1 MNTGLR
7 CEIFPTDL
15 DRTVDFYLRVLGFAL
30 IRDERHTDSP
40 YIYMR
45 RGEVRV
51 GAVLSWSPAPAHDV
65 RTPPIG
71 VELVLEVDDVD
82 AEREQVAAAGWPV
95 TQEVT
100 SRPWGLRDFR
110 LLDPDG
116 YYWRI
121 TDRAGGSADRV

>member
-1 MNTGLR
+1 
-7 CEIFPTDL
+7 
-15 DRTVDFYLRVLGFAL
+15 
-30 IRDERHTDSP
+30 
-40 YIYMR
+40 MR

-51 GAVLSWSPAPAHDV
+51 GAVLSWSPAPAHDA

-121 TDRAGGSADRV
+121 TDRAGVGADRV